1 MHVVDIPI
9 IKTMNQLQFSHSRF
23 ESFINNEENLK
34 NVIISLM
41 SAEYIETNEEII
53 FYIDSMFSYYFRE
66 FQIYLPNR
74 ITLYHMLRLVW
85 CDELYIIA
93 NSQSFQRCPKFIE
106 HITAKKTHKYV
117 LQIIPNKNVCK
128 NTIPYNEKTLRA
140 FIVYS
145 NVKEFMI
152 YMFEC
157 DFSFFPKIHCLFCA
171 FYNYMRSKLNYA
183 NNDLFLHMTN
193 MMLDAT
199 KPMFGYILYPLSCC
213 KMLKKL
219 THFKRLHVCLCE
231 YEVYNDF
238 ACYFPERKERLVFL
252 HENVYAN
259 FTKKSNNP
267 TQLALSDIHIIY
279 SICNYL

>member
-1 MHVVDIPI
+1 MCVVVILI
-9 IKTMNQLQFSHSRF
+9 IKTMNQLQFSNSQIK
-23 ESFINNEENLK
+23 SFIADEENLK

-41 SAEYIETNEEII
+41 SAEYVETNEEII

-66 FQIYLPNR
+66 FQIYLPQR
-74 ITLYHMLRLVW
+74 ITLYHVLRLVW
-85 CDELYIIA
+85 YDELYIIA
-93 NSQSFQRCPKFIE
+93 KSQSFKNCPKFIE
-106 HITAKKTHKYV
+106 HLTVKKPCKYA

-128 NTIPYNEKTLRA
+128 NTVPYNENTLCA
-140 FIVYS
+140 FIVYL

-157 DFSFFPKIHCLFCA
+157 DFSFFPKIYCLFCA
-171 FYNYMRSKLNYA
+171 FYYYMCKLNYA

-193 MMLDAT
+193 MMLDTT
-199 KPMFGYILYPLSCC
+199 KPMFGYKLYPLNCC

-238 ACYFPERKERLVFL
+238 ACYFPERKDWYFCMKMFMQILL
-252 HENVYAN
+252 KN
-259 FTKKSNNP
+259 
-267 TQLALSDIHIIY
+267 QIIQHNWRY
-279 SICNYL
+279 S